1 MKKNSISNYVDDF
14 LNGSITVYNY
24 NPIITNNYCIYC
36 QAAGFQK
43 TGPHYYNEIA
53 RFPNYMVNM
62 TTKGK
67 GKITIDGSER
77 ELTAGSLVFLHNE
90 NHHIL
95 EKIAGEEWEFD
106 FIHIFESEM
115 VSKIYQSLAGS
126 SGWIV
131 QLSATAEYERN
142 FAEIIR
148 LLRRKE
154 SNYEINVSIE
164 IYKLLMRLT
173 AEKSL
178 NPNHEQIDSE
188 VGKVSLYM
196 KEHFSERIS
205 IKDILSQTY
214 YSKNSIE
221 RLFKK
226 NMHTTMW
233 DYLSSLRLNRAEEL
247 LLSTNKSLKEI
258 AAECGCGD
266 YRTLHY
272 LFRTKVNCTPNE
284 FRKSKK
290 KSK

>member
-1 MKKNSISNYVDDF
+1 MKKNSVSNYVDDF
-14 LNGSITVYNY
+14 LHGSITVYNY

-43 TGPHYYNEIA
+43 TGPRYYNEIA

-62 TTKGK
+62 TTKGR
-67 GKITIDGSER
+67 GKITIDGTVH

-90 NHHIL
+90 NHHVL
-95 EKIAGEEWEFD
+95 EKVAGEEWEFD

-126 SGWIV
+126 SGYIV
-131 QLSATAEYERN
+131 QLPSTGLFERT

-154 SNYEINVSIE
+154 TNYEIEVSIE

-173 AEKSL
+173 ALKPL
-178 NPNHEQIDSE
+178 NPNHGQIDSE
-188 VGKVSLYM
+188 VGKVSLFM
-196 KEHFSERIS
+196 KEHFSEKITME
-205 IKDILSQTY
+205 DILSQTY
-214 YSKNSIE
+214 YSKNHIE

-226 NMHTTMW
+226 NMHTTMR
-233 DYLSSLRLNRAEEL
+233 DYLYSLRLNRAEEL

-258 AAECGCGD
+258 AVEVGCGD

-272 LFRTKVNCTPNE
+272 LFRTKINCTPNE
-284 FRKSKK
+284 FRKAK